1 MKTIKI
7 YLLALAT
14 LLVTGCTKAF
24 DNISDAQDVER
35 ISVDFHLTMGV
46 DDLKNSK
53 LKLHLKN
60 NKEGINYTFPKE
72 EGQYISGGTV
82 TAKDIIPG
90 VYSINISGDGIDNE
104 DVEYLMNGNLVN
116 QPLLK
121 NQEKF
126 DVKVKG
132 IMLAAL
138 IFKEIYYAG
147 VPNWFFQDQFYEL
160 YNNSSNVIYLDGIY
174 FANIVPGNAGAS
186 EPMTWPDGKD
196 DYVYAERVW
205 KFPGKG
211 TDYPLQPGE
220 SVILAQS
227 ARNHQITNANSPV
240 DLTSAEFEFYT
251 GGSVHPDMDAID
263 MDHVFYDGKASMGS
277 LTWFMTPVFGPA
289 MIVFKETEGETWDP
303 VNDPNCHSMEL
314 GTTSSTLYA
323 KIPIEY
329 VWDAVETLNN
339 SSIADKKRV
348 PGLLDAGL
356 ISVDGMYVGKSVAR
370 KIDTD
375 EAGNPKTL
383 ENGAYIYKDTNN
395 STDDFEVVVPE
406 IRRKGAKM
414 PSWNHTLQN

>member
-7 YLLALAT
+7 YLLALTA
-14 LLVTGCTKAF
+14 LVVSGCTKAY
-24 DNISDAQDVER
+24 DNISDAKEIEK
-35 ISVDFHLTMGV
+35 ISVDFNLTMGV

-60 NKEGINYTFPKE
+60 NKEGINYTFPEE
-72 EGQYISGGTV
+72 EGKYISGETV

-90 VYSINISGDGIDNE
+90 IYSINISGDGVDNANI
-104 DVEYLMNGNLVN
+104 EYLMNGNLVN
-116 QPLLK
+116 EPLLK
-121 NQEKF
+121 NNEKF
-126 DVKVKG
+126 DVKVRG

-147 VPNWFFQDQFYEL
+147 VPNWFFLDQFYEL
-160 YNNSSNVIYLDGIY
+160 YNNSESVIYLDGIY
-174 FANIVPGNAGAS
+174 FANIVPGNAGFS
-186 EPMTWPDGKD
+186 EPMSWPDGKE

-205 KFPGKG
+205 KFPGNG
-211 TDYPLQPGE
+211 NDYPLYPGE

-227 ARNHQITNANSPV
+227 ARNHQIENPNSPV

-251 GGSVHPDMDAID
+251 GSDVHPEMDAIN
-263 MDHVFYDGKASMGS
+263 MEHVFYDGKASMGS
-277 LTWFMTPVFGPA
+277 LSQYLLPIFGPA
-289 MIVFKETEGETWDP
+289 VIIFKETEGETWDP
-303 VNDPNCHSMEL
+303 VNDSNWHTTEL
-314 GTTSSTLYA
+314 GTSSSTLYA

-356 ISVDGMYVGKSVAR
+356 ISTDGMYVGKSVAR
-370 KIDTD
+370 IIDTD
-375 EAGNPKTL
+375 ATGERKKMA
-383 ENGAYIYKDTNN
+383 NGAYIYKDTNN

-406 IRRKGAKM
+406 IRRNGAKK
-414 PSWNHTLQN
+414 PSWNHELHN